1 MPQDN
6 RPPAFMF
13 YPNDFSSDDKVEAM
27 STEAVGCYVLLM
39 CKAWRS
45 NPPATLPDDDGLLA
59 RWARVSDARWNDLKP
74 QVLSAWTLTPGK
86 RWLQR
91 RLKKEWD
98 KQRERRVERSTS
110 GKKGAAKRWQAYGS
124 ANGSAI
130 AKESVSE
137 TEIESVSETLVSD
150 EPGAV
155 EIRTV
160 FDHYRKYHPK
170 AFKKPSSKSKE
181 WSLIRARM
189 REGST
194 ADDLM
199 RAIDGNHVSPFHC
212 GENPGG
218 TKYNS
223 LELIVRDGGKVQ
235 TFIEALENHGKPVLS
250 EKNRRNIR
258 AADSYLERRK
268 AEMEGGNGL
277 FGS

>member
-27 STEAVGCYVLLM
+27 STEAVGCYVLLL

-59 RWARVSDARWNDLKP
+59 RWARVSETRWYELKP
-74 QVLSAWTLTPGK
+74 QVLSAWTLTHEK

-98 KQRERRVERSTS
+98 KQRQRRVERSTS
-110 GKKGAAKRWQAYGS
+110 GKKGAAKRWQSHGG

-150 EPGAV
+150 ESGAV
-155 EIRTV
+155 EIRAV
-160 FDHYRKYHPK
+160 FDHYRKYHPR
-170 AFKKPSSKSKE
+170 AFKKPTSKSKE
-181 WSLIRARM
+181 WNLIKARM

-194 ADDLM
+194 VEDLM
-199 RAIDGNHVSPFHC
+199 RAIDGNHRSPWHC
-212 GENPGG
+212 GENPGNQQ
-218 TKYNS
+218 YHD
-223 LELIVRDGGKVQ
+223 LELIVRNGSKVTAFQQFADGPPPVVSEKSARTLRAAQDFLADFGGDG
-235 TFIEALENHGKPVLS
+235 NGKP
-250 EKNRRNIR
+250 
-258 AADSYLERRK
+258 
-268 AEMEGGNGL
+268 
-277 FGS
+277 